1 MIRRV
6 KAGADVKVSAVIPF
20 FNDGAIIE
28 EAVRSIRRQS
38 RPVDKIVVIDDGST
52 DPFSL
57 SVLARLKEDGTDV
70 VRQQNQGPGSARNL
84 GVAHTDGEALLF
96 LDSDDTVADNHVEL
110 ALAALA
116 DAPDDVGFVYPD
128 LQFTG
133 NESRLL
139 VMPPYNL
146 YLLLHRNFCGMG
158 GLVDRAVF
166 EAGFSFRSEQSVGHE
181 DWDFFVRLGVNGIF
195 GRPLH
200 SSPLHYRRW
209 GYSRSDGVHQSGLTA
224 ARHLHPELDVGGRLV
239 QIKRVWAPALSV
251 VVPMSGQHSVADQS
265 CDDFEIVVR
274 GETSVPRTRGRWV
287 LMLEGDGLRALRD
300 GTFVERVVRLASGRS
315 PSAPIA
321 LHAGSAGWHP
331 LVEQGAEPFG
341 VVAEGHYYLD
351 WSRGPDAGATDVAAY
366 CAYLDVTAGPPDRW
380 AYASGTPPEALIPLA
395 QFRPPLPPPE
405 PPNGP
410 LETTAS
416 EVERGFRHHEA
427 LPLFMPATGIG
438 RLPNPPGPSQDGL
451 GAIVERAWSDWM
463 PPRSLEL
470 HLLVDVFG
478 QATLE
483 TAASPRAASVRA
495 TARGPARLC
504 VGQIW
509 ELPFP
514 GTACLSSAVDP
525 STDDV
530 TYKVTQELG
539 SDSGDTVLGYVPV
552 DFLPGRVQL
561 ARSVEE
567 WAAVV
572 RGPQHVTL
580 PRLMDLSPGAYVE
593 PFRAPSYV
601 ETSGSPAAPPPDGG
615 AATQQES
622 DHRAMLGF
630 RRRKGPGG
638 IGP

>member
-1 MIRRV
+1 VR
-6 KAGADVKVSAVIPF
+6 AGADVKVSAVIPF
-20 FNDGAIIE
+20 FNDGAIVE
-28 EAVRSIRRQS
+28 EAVRSLRRQS
-38 RPVDKIVVIDDGST
+38 RPVERIVVIDDGST

-57 SVLARLKEDGTDV
+57 SVLDRLQEHGTDV
-70 VRQQNQGPGSARNL
+70 VRQENQGPGSARNL

-96 LDSDDTVADNHVEL
+96 LDSDDTVGDDHVEL

-116 DAPDDVGFVYPD
+116 DAPEDVGFVYPD

-166 EAGFSFRSEQSVGHE
+166 DAGFSFRSERSVGHE

-200 SSPLHYRRW
+200 GSPLRYRRW
-209 GYSRSDGVHQSGLTA
+209 GYSRSDGVHESGLSA
-224 ARHLHPELDVGGRLV
+224 ARHLHPELDEGGRLV
-239 QIKRVWAPALSV
+239 RIKRVWAPALSV
-251 VVPMSGQHSVADQS
+251 VVPMSGLDSVADQS

-274 GETSVPRTRGRWV
+274 GEAGVPPTRGRWV
-287 LMLEGDGLRALRD
+287 LILEGDGHHALCD
-300 GTFVERVVRLASGRS
+300 DTFVERVVRLASDRS
-315 PSAPIA
+315 PSAPIS

-351 WSRGPDAGATDVAAY
+351 WSRRPAAGATDVAAF
-366 CAYLDVTAGPPDRW
+366 CAYLDVTAGPTDRW
-380 AYASGTPPEALIPLA
+380 AYANGTHPRTLNPLA
-395 QFRPPLPPPE
+395 AFRPALPPPE

-427 LPLFMPATGIG
+427 LPLFMPAAGIV
-438 RLPNPPGPSQDGL
+438 RLPNPPGPSHDSV
-451 GAIVERAWSDWM
+451 GAIVERAWSEWM

-478 QATLE
+478 RATLE
-483 TAASPRAASVRA
+483 TAGSPRAASRRA

-525 STDDV
+525 STDEI
-530 TYKVTQELG
+530 TYKVTRE
-539 SDSGDTVLGYVPV
+539 SETDAGDTVLGYVPV
-552 DFLPGRVQL
+552 DFLPGRVPL

-572 RGPQHVTL
+572 HVTP
-580 PRLMDLSPGAYVE
+580 PRLLDLSPGAYVE
-593 PFRAPSYV
+593 PARAPSYV
-601 ETSGSPAAPPPDGG
+601 ETPGSPAEPPHQGG
-615 AATQQES
+615 TRLQEKA
-622 DHRAMLGF
+622 DHRATLRF
-630 RRRKGPGG
+630 RRRKGPEG